1 MSSPKIVAVA
11 LLGIVALVVID
22 QLFLAAERRGWVY
35 WRRSKASSSRA
46 SSALL
51 AIQSIFEPDRE
62 HVVEERAREEADID
76 VAADADPLEPPDGP
90 VVNA

>member
-11 LLGIVALVVID
+11 LLGIIVALVVID

-76 VAADADPLEPPDGP
+76 VAADDDPLDPPGDRRS
-90 VVNA
+90 